1 MKPYKDIPPFKS
13 FKEAYIQL
21 TGDVEVSGRV
31 GRQRFTESLAT
42 TDWTNV
48 VSTAMNKRLV
58 RDYNLM
64 ALDTWRNFTDVI
76 PLTDFKQQ
84 QRVRYGGYSN
94 LPIVNQGNGY
104 QPLASPSDEKATYT
118 PAKRGGTE
126 DLTREMI
133 MNDDL
138 KAISGIPQHM
148 ARAAAQTLHEFVY
161 DLIKPAIN
169 GTIYDSQA
177 LYYAAT
183 HYNTATS
190 PLASDGAALAAARLR
205 MRKQKQKDNAKPIG
219 IRAQYVVVPS
229 DLQQTAY
236 ALVAPA
242 YGVYN
247 QVPTFLQQLN
257 LSVIVVDYWT
267 DATDWV
273 LVAMPQ
279 DVIGLEVGFV
289 NGQETPELF
298 ASDIPNVGSL
308 FTNDK
313 ITYKIRHEY
322 GAVITDWR
330 AFDGSIVAG

>member
-1 MKPYKDIPPFKS
+1 
-13 FKEAYIQL
+13 
-21 TGDVEVSGRV
+21 
-31 GRQRFTESLAT
+31 
-42 TDWTNV
+42 
-48 VSTAMNKRLV
+48 MNKRLV

-64 ALDTWRNFTDVI
+64 ALDTWRNFVDVI
-76 PLTDFKQQ
+76 PLNDFKQQ

-104 QPLASPSDEKATYT
+104 QPLTSPGDEKATYS

-138 KAISGIPQHM
+138 KAISGIPQRM

-183 HYNTATS
+183 HYNTATAA
-190 PLASDGAALAAARLR
+190 LASDGVALSAAALR
-205 MRKQKQKDNAKPIG
+205 MRKQKQLTNSKPIG
-219 IRAQYVVVPS
+219 IRAQYLVVPS
-229 DLQQTAY
+229 DLMGMAY
-236 ALVAPA
+236 ALTKPA
-242 YGVYN
+242 YGLYN
-247 QVPTFLQQLN
+247 SVPTFLQQLN
-257 LSVIVVDYWT
+257 LATIVVDYWT

-273 LVAMPQ
+273 LVANPQ
-279 DVIGLEVGFV
+279 DVLGLEVGFI